1 MKRAIYYVLIFGVV
15 ALLGFLGW
23 RIIGNNDQPVSTG
36 EAPAADPIQNTTWQW
51 VSVTDQSTGAVTD
64 VPIPNKYTITFNSD
78 GTVDGKADC
87 NSFSG
92 TYSMTNGVIITI
104 GTSTKVLCGENSMDQ
119 QFLQLLSSVVAGG
132 PDGSGGLALESA
144 GGAQRMLFK

>member
-1 MKRAIYYVLIFGVV
+1 
-15 ALLGFLGW
+15 
-23 RIIGNNDQPVSTG
+23 
-36 EAPAADPIQNTTWQW
+36 
-51 VSVTDQSTGAVTD
+51 VT
-64 VPIPNKYTITFNSD
+64 IPNKYTITFNSD

-104 GTSTKVLCGENSMDQ
+104 GTSTQALCGANSMDQ